1 MNTSRRNFLR
11 ISAFTLAGTAI
22 TSELLAVDKRR
33 KDVLG
38 IQLYTVRDDMVKDS
52 AGTLKALAE
61 MGYKNVEHAN
71 YINRK
76 FYGFSAKDFKKI
88 LDDTGLTMVSGHV
101 QFGLEDWNIA
111 EKQFTD
117 HWKYTIEDAV
127 TAGQHFLVTPWMN
140 EDVRTDHNK
149 LMRLLD
155 LFNKSGELCKRSGIR
170 FGYHNHDF
178 EFNTKVN
185 NKTLYDII
193 LAGMDKDL
201 VVQELDIGNMYN
213 GGGSPLEVL
222 KNHPGRFEMM
232 HVKDEIK
239 SKKGEMG
246 DDYESTIL
254 GKGILPV
261 HKIVDYAGKYGGTS
275 YFIIEQESYQGISP
289 LQCSKEDYR
298 IMKNW
303 GF

>member
-11 ISAFTLAGTAI
+11 LSAFTLASTVI
-22 TSELLAVDKRR
+22 TSVLLAADKWR
-33 KDVLG
+33 KNVLV
-38 IQLYTVRDDMVKDS
+38 IQLYTVRDNMVKDS
-52 AGTLKALAE
+52 AGTLRALAE
-61 MGYKNVEHAN
+61 MVYKNVEHAN
-71 YINRK
+71 YVNRK
-76 FYGFSAKDFKKI
+76 FYGFSAKEFKQI

-101 QFGLEDWNIA
+101 QFGLDDWNIA

-117 HWKYTIEDAV
+117 QWKYTIEDAV

-140 EDVRTDHNK
+140 EDVRTDRNK

-155 LFNKSGELCKRSGIR
+155 LFNKSGELCKQSGIR

-185 NKTLYDII
+185 NRTLYDII

-213 GGGSPLEVL
+213 GGGRPLEVL
-222 KNHPGRFEMM
+222 KNYPGRFEMM

-239 SKKGEMG
+239 NKKGEM
-246 DDYESTIL
+246 
-254 GKGILPV
+254 
-261 HKIVDYAGKYGGTS
+261 
-275 YFIIEQESYQGISP
+275 
-289 LQCSKEDYR
+289 
-298 IMKNW
+298 
-303 GF
+303 